1 MFPPNRSVTSERSQ
15 DADAAIRQTDSDA
28 ALARLSAVKK
38 GYLQDPFIQHLVP
51 RARQTHAGPP
61 LINIGTY
68 VRSESI
74 DRLVEQW
81 LDLSKHDRRLCQ
93 IVSLG
98 AGSDTRFW
106 KISTGSRKDSLAS
119 YIEIDFPDVTTK
131 KAMAIRKS
139 KALGEVLGPP
149 ESIRVSHGGTTLD
162 APKYHLR
169 PADLRLPPTEV
180 LSSCL
185 NSDILN
191 PTLPTLLLFECVL
204 VYMTP
209 NASAAVIQ
217 WFVDYF
223 ECAASTQGTSG
234 ASDRP
239 GILGGIVY
247 EMFGLGD
254 AFGQVMMNN
263 LRARNVT
270 LPGATPYHSLS
281 TLPSRFLN
289 HGFTSTAALTLR
301 HIRRDYLPGSEL
313 ERISSL
319 EMLDEVEEL
328 ELVLEHY
335 AITSGIKLFGSC
347 DDATKARWTAW
358 GLVPVAHVHS

>member
-1 MFPPNRSVTSERSQ
+1 MFPPTHTGNGERNQ

-28 ALARLSAVKK
+28 ALARISAVRK
-38 GYLQDPFIQHLVP
+38 GHLQDPFIPHIVP
-51 RARQTHAGPP
+51 RARQAHSSPP

-68 VRSESI
+68 VRSEAI

-81 LDLSKHDRRLCQ
+81 LDLSKQDEKVCQ

-106 KISTGSRKDSLAS
+106 RIATGPRKDSLGS

-139 KALGEVLGPP
+139 KVLSDVLGPP
-149 ESIRVSHGGTTLD
+149 ESVHLSHGGTALH
-162 APKYHLR
+162 APKYHLL
-169 PADLRLPPTEV
+169 PVDLRLPPAEV
-180 LSSCL
+180 LASCL
-185 NSDILN
+185 HDILSSS
-191 PTLPTLLLFECVL
+191 LPTLLLFECVL

-209 NASAAVIQ
+209 SASAALIQ
-217 WFVDYF
+217 WFTDYF
-223 ECAASTQGTSG
+223 AGTANPSG
-234 ASDRP
+234 GLSNRP

-270 LPGATPYHSLS
+270 LPGATPYPSLS
-281 TLPSRFLN
+281 TLPARFIN
-289 HGFTSTAALTLR
+289 HGFTTAKALTLR
-301 HIRRDYLPGSEL
+301 NIRRDYLGPSEL

-328 ELVLEHY
+328 NLVLEHY
-335 AITSGIKLFGSC
+335 AITWGVKLLGTV
-347 DDATKARWTAW
+347 DAPSRARWASW
-358 GLVPVAHVHS
+358 GLIAVGTTSP